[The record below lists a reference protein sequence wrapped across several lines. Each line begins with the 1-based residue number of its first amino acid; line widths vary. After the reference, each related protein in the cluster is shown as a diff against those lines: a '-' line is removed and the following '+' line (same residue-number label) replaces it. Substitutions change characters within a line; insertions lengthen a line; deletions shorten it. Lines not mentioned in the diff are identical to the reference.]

1 MLPVRF
7 LLPPVFLIA
16 SARHFLPKTTH
27 NLSSYLGSLE
37 DKYFPTLAEKHG
49 IANAHGAMTWQRVK
63 DATEEGRKQTEKL
76 ASSAVDKVQEL
87 TGLKLGES
95 LGWEKET
102 ETKVESS
109 KSEKS
114 EVEKS
119 PS

>member
-16 SARHFLPKTTH
+16 SAQHFLPKTTH

-37 DKYFPTLAEKHG
+37 DKYFPTLTEKHE
-49 IANAHGAMTWQRVK
+49 IAKAHGAMTWQRVK
-63 DATEEGRKQTEKL
+63 DATQEGRKQTEKVA
-76 ASSAVDKVQEL
+76 ASTVDKVQEL
-87 TGLKLGES
+87 TGLKIRES
-95 LGWEKET
+95 LGWEK

-109 KSEKS
+109 KSEA
-114 EVEKS
+114 EKS